1 MNPTQLRRLALV
13 SQGLSSQQPFG
24 KGERGALR
32 AIEHLGYVQI
42 DTLAV
47 IERAHHHVLW
57 TRVPGYQPEHL
68 QRLVKQR
75 EVFEHWFHAAAWLP
89 MRDYRFALPRMHAI
103 RRDGHMW
110 FKDVDERLMRE
121 ILARVRADGPL
132 RLRALRGSPPSR
144 SDDHADEAGG
154 NPDDRVQEI
163 SSASDAGWWA
173 WGPVRKALD
182 KLFMQGDLMI
192 CAREGMEKIYDLTE
206 RVLPPGVDTRTP
218 SHEEYAGWLLDTHL
232 RAHGV
237 VNSRQVLHLRADSV
251 LRMALRDII
260 HERIRAGQL
269 RALDKIGLP
278 GAYATPE
285 QIARLLKAPPK
296 TVRLLSPF
304 DNLVIHRARLHQ
316 LFGFDYRLECYLP
329 ASKRVYGYFCLP
341 ILYGEQFVGRVD
353 CKAHRAEKRFQVLR
367 LHLDTTAIDRHS
379 FEIQL
384 ADALLRLANFNG
396 CDRLDMSRE

>member
-1 MNPTQLRRLALV
+1 MNITQLRRLALA

-57 TRVPGYQPEHL
+57 TRVPGYRPEHL

-75 EVFEHWFHAAAWLP
+75 EVFEHWFHAAAYLP

-103 RRDGHMW
+103 RREGHMW

-132 RLRALRGSPPSR
+132 RLRALHGAGSGSMKSEGP
-144 SDDHADEAGG
+144 
-154 NPDDRVQEI
+154 V
-163 SSASDAGWWA
+163 SAAQGAPGTGDPGWWT

-192 CAREGMEKIYDLTE
+192 SAREGMEKIYDLTE

-218 SHEEYAGWLLDTHL
+218 SHEEYAAWLLDTHL

-237 VNSRQVLHLRADSV
+237 VNSRQVLHLRTDGA
-251 LRMALRDII
+251 LRTALRDII
-260 HERIRAGQL
+260 HERIGAGQL

-304 DNLVIHRARLHQ
+304 DNLVIHRERLHQ

-353 CKAHRAEKRFQVLR
+353 CKAHRAEKRFQILR

-396 CDRLDMSRE
+396 CDQLDMIRE

>member
-1 MNPTQLRRLALV
+1 M
-13 SQGLSSQQPFG
+13 
-24 KGERGALR
+24 
-32 AIEHLGYVQI
+32 
-42 DTLAV
+42 
-47 IERAHHHVLW
+47 
-57 TRVPGYQPEHL
+57 
-68 QRLVKQR
+68 
-75 EVFEHWFHAAAWLP
+75 
-89 MRDYRFALPRMHAI
+89 
-103 RRDGHMW
+103 
-110 FKDVDERLMRE
+110 
-121 ILARVRADGPL
+121 
-132 RLRALRGSPPSR
+132 
-144 SDDHADEAGG
+144 
-154 NPDDRVQEI
+154 QEI

-260 HERIRAGQL
+260 HERIGAGQL

-304 DNLVIHRARLHQ
+304 DNLVIHRERLHQ

>member
-132 RLRALRGSPPSR
+132 RLRALSGSPPSR

-260 HERIRAGQL
+260 HERIGAGQL

-304 DNLVIHRARLHQ
+304 DNLVIHRERLHQ